1 MSNIFKLSNTY
12 EMLLEFK
19 DTSRPVRIEI
29 FCDIENSNLF
39 RARIWDQNT
48 YNLYPTMLNIDEEGG
63 LKNNMY
69 SCDEINREIT
79 LTIAEQ
85 PTLITGK
92 KYSNEEEF
100 LKYVQSLVVNYQTR
114 LNE

>member
-1 MSNIFKLSNTY
+1 
-12 EMLLEFK
+12 MLLEFK

-29 FCDIENSNLF
+29 FCDTENPNLF
-39 RARIWDQNT
+39 RARVWDQNT

-63 LKNNMY
+63 LKNKMY

-79 LTIAEQ
+79 LTIAED
-85 PTLITGK
+85 PALIRGK
-92 KYSNEEEF
+92 EYSNEEEF
-100 LKYVQSLVVNYQTR
+100 LNYLQSLVIKYQTM

>member
-1 MSNIFKLSNTY
+1 MIINS
-12 EMLLEFK
+12 LEF
-19 DTSRPVRIEI
+19 R
-29 FCDIENSNLF
+29 
-39 RARIWDQNT
+39 
-48 YNLYPTMLNIDEEGG
+48 NIKSYGNKVQRLVFDEEGG

-79 LTIAEQ
+79 LTIVEQ

-92 KYSNEEEF
+92 EYSNEEEF
-100 LKYVQSLVVNYQTR
+100 LKYVQSLVIKYQTM